1 MIQLTRQ
8 INLVTRYLIVM
19 SLLVGVTACKGQDEP
34 QQPLPDIEVSI
45 STNSNYGS
53 LVFSLQAIAD
63 DTTITD
69 VVINRG
75 NCRIP
80 AGTAAEL
87 SRHVSLKFGKTFR
100 GYSNNCTVN
109 DVKEITVTSS
119 AGTFAFTF

>member
-8 INLVTRYLIVM
+8 MNLSTRYLIII
-19 SLLVGVTACKGQDEP
+19 SLFIGVTACKDQDEP
-34 QQPLPDIEVSI
+34 QQSPPDIEVSI
-45 STNSNYGS
+45 STDPYWGG

-80 AGTAAEL
+80 AGTAAKL

-100 GYSNNCTVN
+100 GSSNNCTAD